1 VREALAADLPVTAA
15 PGPSAALTALVLSG
29 LPPDAFL
36 FAGFL
41 PPRAAARRGALE
53 QWRELPAT
61 LIFFEG
67 PSRLAAALA
76 DMADMLGDR
85 DAAVARELTKRHE
98 EVRRGRLG
106 ELAAYYRSAGPPRGE
121 AVVVVGPPLPP
132 PAVPDADIDA
142 RLRALLS
149 EYSLRDAVALLAA
162 ETALSRRTL
171 YERAL
176 AVQKHKAEE

>member
-1 VREALAADLPVTAA
+1 
-15 PGPSAALTALVLSG
+15 VLSG

-41 PPRAAARRGALE
+41 PPRAAARRRAL
-53 QWRELPAT
+53 QAWRDLAAT

-76 DMADMLGDR
+76 DMAEILGER
-85 DAAVARELTKRHE
+85 EAAVARELTKRHE

-106 ELAAYYRSAGPPRGE
+106 ELAAYYRDAGAPRGE
-121 AVVVVGPPLPP
+121 AVVVVGPPGPVAP
-132 PAVPDADIDA
+132 VAESDIDA
-142 RLRALLS
+142 RLRELLA
-149 EYSLRDAVALLAA
+149 EHSLRDAVAVLVQ
-162 ETALSRRTL
+162 ETTLGRRAI

-176 AVQKHKAEE
+176 AVQKGAGG